1 MSDDPRWLRS
11 DDPRWLRSE
20 RSERLETNLSPAH
33 QQVVAD
39 RDVAADDLGMA
50 WTYILRCVDDS
61 YYVGS
66 TIDLDQRLSEHNLG
80 LGAVYT
86 RKRRPVVL
94 VWSAEFERIE
104 EAFAFEKQV
113 QGWSRRKREALITGE
128 LGLLPTLAGRSK
140 QAKRR
145 SGRQPGPDARR

>member
-1 MSDDPRWLRS
+1 
-11 DDPRWLRSE
+11 LRSE
-20 RSERLETNLSPAH
+20 RSERLETTELKALSTGRKP
-33 QQVVAD
+33 VVAD
-39 RDVAADDLGMA
+39 RAGAAHDLGMA
-50 WTYILRCVDDS
+50 WTYIVRCVDDS

-66 TIDLDQRLSEHNLG
+66 TVDLDRRLSEHNLG

-113 QGWSRRKREALITGE
+113 QGWGRRKREALIVGE
-128 LGLLPTLAGRSK
+128 MDLLPVLASRR
-140 QAKRR
+140 KRA
-145 SGRQPGPDARR
+145 RQFREGS